1 MLTKTFKL
9 VIKNLINGEDF
20 IIYIDK
26 LKKEEIEEYLIDIY
40 FQDKLN
46 LAIIEDYDGH
56 VHFISKKMMEN
67 NLVIII
73 DTNNENR

>member
-1 MLTKTFKL
+1 MLTKTCKV

-26 LKKEEIEEYLIDIY
+26 SQKEEIEQYLIDIY

-56 VHFISKKMMEN
+56 THFISKKMMEN
-67 NLVIII
+67 NLIILI

>member
-1 MLTKTFKL
+1 MLTKTCKV

-26 LKKEEIEEYLIDIY
+26 SQKEEIEQYLIDIY

-56 VHFISKKMMEN
+56 IHFISKKMMEN
-67 NLVIII
+67 NLIILI